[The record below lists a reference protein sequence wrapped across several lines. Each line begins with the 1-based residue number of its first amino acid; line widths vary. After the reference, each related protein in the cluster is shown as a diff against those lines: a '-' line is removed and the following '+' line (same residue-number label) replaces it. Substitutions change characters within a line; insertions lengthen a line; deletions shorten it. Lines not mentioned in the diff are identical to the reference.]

1 MRCNDYF
8 VIIINFSS
16 KFFMET
22 PDENLR
28 AALLQLK
35 VLIMD
40 VDLLRNDS
48 VDHYNELDKIKE
60 NLDNAFLLIAK
71 VLNWDLKK

>member
-1 MRCNDYF
+1 MD
-8 VIIINFSS
+8 
-16 KFFMET
+16 T

-28 AALLQLK
+28 TALIQLK
-35 VLIMD
+35 VSIMD

-48 VDHYNELDKIKE
+48 IDHCDELDKIKE
-60 NLDNAFLLIAK
+60 NLDNAFLSISN

>member
-1 MRCNDYF
+1 
-8 VIIINFSS
+8 
-16 KFFMET
+16 MET